1 MTMANAR
8 AVPAF
13 QDVRVITAAG
23 RSPFCGIGWKH
34 VVLSR
39 RHISGKLDARDL
51 RRSLQRRPGA

>member
-1 MTMANAR
+1 MTMGKAR
-8 AVPAF
+8 AVPTF
-13 QDVRVITAAG
+13 QDVRVIAVAA

-51 RRSLQRRPGA
+51 RRSFQRRPGA